1 MGKRQFFVAMNVQSR
16 EIQVATVQEG
26 EGTFLTIKMEEVIIF
41 QIL

>member
-1 MGKRQFFVAMNVQSR
+1 MAVNVPLRR

-26 EGTFLTIKMEEVIIF
+26 EETFLTIKMEEVIIF